1 MYVSFCFTV
10 TVQPAVFPLLLV
22 AVITAVPAFFAVTF
36 PLLST
41 AATASLLLLH
51 FTVLSPVAFDGAIVD
66 VNISLSPS
74 VKLVVLLLRPI
85 PVMAIS
91 FCFTVTV
98 QLALFPL
105 LLVAVITAVPAFF
118 AVTFPLLSTAAT
130 SALLLLHFTVLSP
143 VAFDGVIVAVNVSLS
158 PSVKLVVLLLR
169 LIPVMAI
176 SFCFTVTVQPAVF
189 PLLLVAVITAVPAFF
204 AVTFP
209 LLSTAATASLLL
221 LHFTVL
227 SPVAFDGV
235 IVAVNVSLSPSV
247 NVVALLLRL
256 TFSTSTVVVSLSVNA
271 LIIKLPPYDL
281 LLKSFQPL

>member
-1 MYVSFCFTV
+1 M
-10 TVQPAVFPLLLV
+10 
-22 AVITAVPAFFAVTF
+22 
-36 PLLST
+36 
-41 AATASLLLLH
+41 
-51 FTVLSPVAFDGAIVD
+51 
-66 VNISLSPS
+66 
-74 VKLVVLLLRPI
+74 
-85 PVMAIS
+85 
-91 FCFTVTV
+91 
-98 QLALFPL
+98 
-105 LLVAVITAVPAFF
+105 
-118 AVTFPLLSTAAT
+118 
-130 SALLLLHFTVLSP
+130 
-143 VAFDGVIVAVNVSLS
+143 
-158 PSVKLVVLLLR
+158 LVVLLLR
-169 LIPVMAI
+169 LIPVIAI

-227 SPVAFDGV
+227 SPVVFDGVIVAVNVSLSPSVMLVVLLLRLIPVIAISFCFTVTVQLAVFPLLLVAVITAVPAFFAVTFPLLSTAATSALLLLHFTVLSPVAFDGA

>member
-1 MYVSFCFTV
+1 M
-10 TVQPAVFPLLLV
+10 AVNV
-22 AVITAVPAFFAVTF
+22 
-36 PLLST
+36 
-41 AATASLLLLH
+41 
-51 FTVLSPVAFDGAIVD
+51 
-66 VNISLSPS
+66 SLSPS
-74 VKLVVLLLRPI
+74 VMLVVLLLRLI
-85 PVMAIS
+85 PVIAIS

-98 QLALFPL
+98 QLAVFLL

-209 LLSTAATASLLL
+209 LLSTAATAPLLL

-256 TFSTSTVVVSLSVNA
+256 TFSTSTVVVVSLSVNA